1 MKAVQMT
8 ATGSPDIL
16 ELVDIPEPEIL
27 QPHQIKVRL
36 RAAGVNPI
44 DTKLRARG
52 LLFPDALPA
61 VLGCDGAGEVAAV
74 GEQVTRFH
82 VGDGVWFC
90 NGGLGSE
97 QGNYA
102 EFTLVDEAVAQPM
115 PGNAD
120 YVTAAAAP
128 LVLITAWEALFDRA
142 HLGKDQTVLIHA
154 GAGGVGHVA
163 IQLAVL
169 AGARVCATV
178 GDEDKAAFARE
189 LGAEY
194 VIDYRDEDLVEAV
207 MAWTQGVGVDLALDT
222 VGPAVFRQTIPA
234 VTHYGDLVTLLD
246 PGPLIDWKEAR
257 TRNLRI
263 GFELMLTPMLRNLP
277 TAREHQGEILRRC
290 GDWMGD
296 GKLRVHVNRTFPL
309 AQAAAAHRLIEEGH
323 VQGKLVLAV
332 D

>member
-8 ATGSPDIL
+8 ATGSPDVL

-194 VIDYRDEDLVEAV
+194 VIDYRNEDLVEAV
-207 MAWTQGVGVDLALDT
+207 MAWTQGVGVGLALDT

-246 PGPLIDWKEAR
+246 PGPDIDWKEAR

-277 TAREHQGEILRRC
+277 AAREHQGEILRRC
-290 GDWMGD
+290 GDWMDD
-296 GKLRVHVNRTFPL
+296 GKLRVHVSRTFPL

>member
-194 VIDYRDEDLVEAV
+194 VIDYRNEDLVEAV
-207 MAWTQGVGVDLALDT
+207 MAWTQGVGVGLALDT